1 MIYGLDFG
9 TLFIWWLLPLVL
21 VLAVLL
27 LVVYLVKKIL
37 TRK

>member
-1 MIYGLDFG
+1 MIYGFDFG